1 MDFYTKIVNIFDAIV
16 EYGILF
22 IELIGISILLC
33 TVVRGLADL
42 LSHKDRTRLELA
54 RGFALSLEFKIGSE
68 LLRTVIV
75 REWSELMM
83 LGAIVL
89 LRAALT
95 LLIHWEIK
103 IEKNSEDKTK

>member
-1 MDFYTKIVNIFDAIV
+1 MDLHTEIVNIFDMLIEYAILLV
-16 EYGILF
+16 
-22 IELIGISILLC
+22 ELIGISVLLY
-33 TVVRGLADL
+33 TVIRAVADL
-42 LSHKDRTRLELA
+42 ILHRDRARLELA
-54 RGFALSLEFKIGSE
+54 EGFALSLEFKIGSE

-83 LGAIVL
+83 LGAIIL

-103 IEKNSEDKTK
+103 IEKNR